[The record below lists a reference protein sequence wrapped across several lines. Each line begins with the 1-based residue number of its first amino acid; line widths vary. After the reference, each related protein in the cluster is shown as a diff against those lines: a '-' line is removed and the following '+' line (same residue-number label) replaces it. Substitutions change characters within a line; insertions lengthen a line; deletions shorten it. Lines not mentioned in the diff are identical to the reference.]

1 MTGMLDSW
9 SAPHQQGEP
18 FYGRS
23 NWTDRPTTVHLKPE
37 DHRAGTV
44 AARPPLFAGILPE
57 DYTRIAG
64 AARVKEFARGD
75 MLYIG
80 GDSVSQVLLLTS
92 GFAKISQFGLSGM
105 EVILRLSVPG
115 DVLGAMGLFTTGLHF
130 TTAQA
135 FRNCRALVWDAPT
148 FRALVTRYPVLHQN
162 MVKILSEDLLE
173 LQERFREVATERVA
187 PRVARQLVRV
197 LSRIGRSVNGAVEV
211 SLTREE
217 LAQMTG
223 TTLFSVSR
231 LLSAWEERGLVKPR
245 REGVTICDVPSLRM
259 VAEEG

>member
-1 MTGMLDSW
+1 MTVMLDNW
-9 SAPHQQGEP
+9 STPYQQGEP

-23 NWTDRPTTVHLKPE
+23 NWTDRSTTVPLKHG
-37 DHRAGTV
+37 DNRAGAV
-44 AARPPLFAGILPE
+44 AARPPLFSGILAE
-57 DYTRIAG
+57 DYARIAA
-64 AARVKEFARGD
+64 AARVKEFVRGE

-135 FRNCRALVWDAPT
+135 FRMCRALVWDAPT

-187 PRVARQLVRV
+187 PRVARQLVR
-197 LSRIGRSVNGAVEV
+197 LLKRIGRSVNGAVEV

-223 TTLFSVSR
+223 TTLFTVSR
-231 LLSAWEERGLVKPR
+231 LLSAWEERGMVKPR
-245 REGVTICDVPSLRM
+245 REGVTICDVPLLRAM
-259 VAEEG
+259 SEES